1 MVPPSVVVVVVVVV
15 ISLPPPVVVVVAVV
29 GAVNAAL
36 GAEPRFEARMP
47 HRLAQV
53 TYENVRLTPFLKA
66 FA

>member
-1 MVPPSVVVVVVVVV
+1 MVPPSVVVVVM
-15 ISLPPPVVVVVAVV
+15 

-36 GAEPRFEARMP
+36 GAEARLQAGLP

>member
-1 MVPPSVVVVVVVVV
+1 VYPPLVVVVMVPPSVVVVVM
-15 ISLPPPVVVVVAVV
+15 

-36 GAEPRFEARMP
+36 GAEARLQAGLP